1 MRILYITN
9 VPSPYRVNF
18 FSELGKLCDLTV
30 IYERTFASDRNNNWK
45 EKPKNTFKEIYLNGK
60 NIGTDNSFCPDII
73 KYIDKKYYLI
83 VIGMY
88 SKYTSM
94 LAISYMKIKKINF
107 VICTDGG
114 FIKEESKLNLWIK
127 RFFIS
132 SAEWWLSTG
141 SKATEYLCHYGA
153 NLEKIYEYPFTSLSD
168 DDVLE
173 KSLSNAEKT
182 YYKNLLKIK
191 EEKIIISVGQFIHR
205 KGYDVLLNA
214 CKEIDDNVGIYII
227 GGNPTQEYLNLQK
240 KLNLKN
246 LYFLNFKDK
255 EELMKYYSAADI
267 FVLPTREDI
276 WGLVINEAMS
286 KGLPIITTNKCI
298 AGIEF
303 NRKSNLVKIVPVED
317 VENLSRAINKV
328 LTNSDLSR
336 KMSQTSLKLIKEYT
350 FSNMANVVF
359 SNFKKIINDRR

>member
-9 VPSPYRVNF
+9 LPSPYRVNF

-30 IYERTFASDRNNNWK
+30 IYERAFASDRDSNWK
-45 EKPKNTFKEIYLNGK
+45 EKSKNTFKEIYLNGK
-60 NIGTDNSFCPDII
+60 IIGTDNSFCLDII
-73 KYIDKKYYLI
+73 KYIDKKYDLI

-88 SKYTSM
+88 STYTSM
-94 LAISYMKIKKINF
+94 LAISYMKMKKIKF

-114 FIKEESKLNLWIK
+114 FIKEESKLNFFIK

-141 SKATEYLCHYGA
+141 RKTSEYLCHYGA

-168 DDVLE
+168 DDVLD
-173 KSLSNAEKT
+173 KVLSNSEKM
-182 YYKNLLKIK
+182 YYKNLLNIK
-191 EEKIIISVGQFIHR
+191 EEKMIISVGQFIHR

-214 CKEIDDNVGIYII
+214 CEGIDDSVGIYII

-240 KLNLKN
+240 NLNLKN
-246 LYFLNFKDK
+246 LHFLSFKDK
-255 EELMKYYSAADI
+255 KELMKYYSAADI

-276 WGLVINEAMS
+276 WGLVINEAMA

-298 AGIEF
+298 AGVEF
-303 NRKSNLVKIVPVED
+303 NRKNDLVKIVPVED
-317 VENLSRAINKV
+317 VERLRVAINSV
-328 LTNSDLSR
+328 LTNRDLNR
-336 KMSQTSLKLIKEYT
+336 KMSQASLKVIAEYT
-350 FSNMANVVF
+350 FSNMANIVF
-359 SNFKKIINDRR
+359 FNFKKFINDRL